1 MEVWY
6 YLDSYDRRK
15 FDDEDNFV
23 FNSMKELSIRQYI
36 HLVNTFNI
44 LDQSNKKCN
53 SMHVFTLPTNVEE
66 VHIW

>member
-15 FDDEDNFV
+15 FDDDDNFV
-23 FNSMKELSIRQYI
+23 FNSMKELSIRQCI
-36 HLVNTFNI
+36 RLVNTFNI
-44 LDQSNKKCN
+44 LDQSYGKCN